1 MIFNMS
7 RHSWSR
13 WTDLQ

>member
-7 RHSWSR
+7 
-13 WTDLQ
+13 

>member
-7 RHSWSR
+7 VWGSVAV
-13 WTDLQ
+13 